1 MSYELPTGRLASKTH
16 AGYAHGMPSFFASP
30 KPSLGSVRPKVAN
43 ESGVVAALMI
53 PSLMVIM
60 TMAMFAV
67 AVPVIRERYNLGA
80 DAASWLLVAYS
91 LPFMLCMPLYGRLG
105 DAVGRKRLL
114 TFGILFFLA
123 GSLMLAFVQD
133 FRFLLAARAVQGV
146 GAAGVNPLSMA
157 LILEH
162 VPSKSRGKALGTWNS
177 VGPVAGILGPPTAGL
192 LIDVVSWRVILL
204 PAVVLGIFAVRR
216 VSRGLPDVADRRSA
230 RSFLPR
236 FDWVGVL
243 LFYVAVISFVFF
255 TSSRLLTGVA
265 PFRDFRLAA
274 VAALA
279 ALSFVVHEA
288 RHSDAFIDLRLFRNR
303 NFSLASVCVSI
314 RMMMMGGISFIVP
327 LLLTDLYGYPAS
339 AVGLVLTLHAAALL
353 ITMRLGGVIIDRS
366 GRRTQIV
373 LGLLIEVSAMIM
385 FLFLP
390 EGGSTWLVLLAVV
403 IHGLGAGLCL
413 AALHM
418 YALAAAPQSQAGT
431 AAGLYSM
438 VRFGGS
444 MLGAAIGGVV
454 LQAGLDAHGVVMRA
468 YGTTFIF
475 YLAAGVIA
483 ASLSFGLSP
492 RLPAGGSS

>member
-1 MSYELPTGRLASKTH
+1 
-16 AGYAHGMPSFFASP
+16 
-30 KPSLGSVRPKVAN
+30 
-43 ESGVVAALMI
+43 MI

-67 AVPVIRERYNLGA
+67 AVPVIRERYGLDA

-114 TFGILFFLA
+114 VFGIIFFLA
-123 GSLMLAFVQD
+123 GSLMLAFVQE
-133 FRFLLAARAVQGV
+133 FRFLLAARVVQGM

-177 VGPVAGILGPPTAGL
+177 VGPVAGILGPPVAGIF
-192 LIDVVSWRVILL
+192 IDVVSWRIILL
-204 PAVVLGIFAVRR
+204 PALILGVLAVRG
-216 VSRGLPDVADRRSA
+216 VVRGLPDLAERRSA
-230 RSFLPR
+230 RSFLPS
-236 FDWVGVL
+236 FDWIGVL
-243 LFYVAVISFVFF
+243 LFQVAVISFVFF
-255 TSSRLLTGVA
+255 SSSRLITGVA

-274 VAALA
+274 VAVLA
-279 ALSFVVHEA
+279 GVAFVLYEA
-288 RHSDAFIDLRLFRNR
+288 RRSDAFIDLRLFRNR
-303 NFSLASVCVSI
+303 NFSLASLCVSI

-327 LLLTDLYGYPAS
+327 LLLTDLHGYPAS
-339 AVGLVLTLHAAALL
+339 AVGLVLTLHATALL
-353 ITMRLGGVIIDRS
+353 LTMRLGGIMIDRS

-373 LGLLIEVSAMIM
+373 LGLLIEVAAMFV

-390 EGGSTWLVLLAVV
+390 EGGSPLPVLVAVV

-413 AALHM
+413 AALHI
-418 YALAAAPQSQAGT
+418 YALAATPQSQAGA

-454 LQAGLDAHGVVMRA
+454 LQAGFDAHGVVLRA
-468 YGTTFIF
+468 YSSTFIL
-475 YLAAGVIA
+475 YVAAGVLAAGF
-483 ASLSFGLSP
+483 SLGLSP
-492 RLPAGGSS
+492 RLPAGGTS

>member
-1 MSYELPTGRLASKTH
+1 
-16 AGYAHGMPSFFASP
+16 
-30 KPSLGSVRPKVAN
+30 
-43 ESGVVAALMI
+43 
-53 PSLMVIM
+53 
-60 TMAMFAV
+60 
-67 AVPVIRERYNLGA
+67 
-80 DAASWLLVAYS
+80 
-91 LPFMLCMPLYGRLG
+91 
-105 DAVGRKRLL
+105 
-114 TFGILFFLA
+114 
-123 GSLMLAFVQD
+123 
-133 FRFLLAARAVQGV
+133 
-146 GAAGVNPLSMA
+146 
-157 LILEH
+157 
-162 VPSKSRGKALGTWNS
+162 
-177 VGPVAGILGPPTAGL
+177 
-192 LIDVVSWRVILL
+192 
-204 PAVVLGIFAVRR
+204 
-216 VSRGLPDVADRRSA
+216 
-230 RSFLPR
+230 
-236 FDWVGVL
+236 
-243 LFYVAVISFVFF
+243 
-255 TSSRLLTGVA
+255 
-265 PFRDFRLAA
+265 
-274 VAALA
+274 
-279 ALSFVVHEA
+279 
-288 RHSDAFIDLRLFRNR
+288 
-303 NFSLASVCVSI
+303 
-314 RMMMMGGISFIVP
+314 MMMMGGISFIVP

-390 EGGSTWLVLLAVV
+390 EGGSTWPVLFAVV

-492 RLPAGGSS
+492 RLPSGGTS

>member
-1 MSYELPTGRLASKTH
+1 MR
-16 AGYAHGMPSFFASP
+16 SFFASP

-288 RHSDAFIDLRLFRNR
+288 RHSDA
-303 NFSLASVCVSI
+303 
-314 RMMMMGGISFIVP
+314 
-327 LLLTDLYGYPAS
+327 
-339 AVGLVLTLHAAALL
+339 
-353 ITMRLGGVIIDRS
+353 
-366 GRRTQIV
+366 
-373 LGLLIEVSAMIM
+373 
-385 FLFLP
+385 
-390 EGGSTWLVLLAVV
+390 
-403 IHGLGAGLCL
+403 
-413 AALHM
+413 
-418 YALAAAPQSQAGT
+418 
-431 AAGLYSM
+431 
-438 VRFGGS
+438 
-444 MLGAAIGGVV
+444 
-454 LQAGLDAHGVVMRA
+454 
-468 YGTTFIF
+468 
-475 YLAAGVIA
+475 
-483 ASLSFGLSP
+483 
-492 RLPAGGSS
+492 